1 LNGGESSANGRWLE
15 IRSDVM
21 RTLLTAIAT
30 AGALAS
36 GAAFA
41 GTATVQNHEPRF
53 DSATILRVQYD
64 RSDRWDDR
72 GANINE
78 REARINARI
87 QRGIEDGRITDREA
101 RRLYGEL
108 RGVEAKERAF
118 RSDGRIGGREEAEL
132 HRDLDRLAANVRDQ
146 VRDDQRRY

>member
-1 LNGGESSANGRWLE
+1 
-15 IRSDVM
+15 M
-21 RTLLTAIAT
+21 RTILTAIAA
-30 AGALAS
+30 AGVLAS
-36 GAAFA
+36 GVAFG
-41 GTATVQNHEPRF
+41 GTTTVQNHEARF
-53 DSATILRVQYD
+53 DSATILPVQYD

-78 REARINARI
+78 REARINGRI

-118 RSDGRIGGREEAEL
+118 RSDGRISGREEAEL

-146 VRDDQRRY
+146 MRDDQRRY

>member
-1 LNGGESSANGRWLE
+1 
-15 IRSDVM
+15 M
-21 RTLLTAIAT
+21 RTILTAIAT
-30 AGALAS
+30 AGVLVS

-41 GTATVQNHEPRF
+41 GTTAVQNHEPRF
-53 DSATILRVQYD
+53 GAATIIPVQYD
-64 RSDRWDDR
+64 RYDRWDDR
-72 GANINE
+72 GANVNE

-132 HRDLDRLAANVRDQ
+132 NHDLDRLADDVRHQ
-146 VRDDQRRY
+146 MRDDQRRY